1 LKPTACPWLAAAAQS
16 STQSG
21 AFLVR
26 VSAVLRRASAQT
38 RTPMSRRRC
47 KHVLQSVLQDDA
59 EPPMAGQSIVRAV
72 GSRGGNHVEARP
84 CLLALQCV
92 AQDWQPH
99 LRPLAYAASARSVAL
114 KRATQLRA
122 EPPARLPACLD
133 QQGLTQERGFP
144 CRRASTGA
152 APQVEF
158 PGGRRTLAMLPA
170 RFNKKLW
177 VRRGGYLVVEEAPG
191 DGAAAVSAMIVRV
204 LYADGA
210 RALRKLPGVWCAAA
224 RGGRLRLLTVGW
236 QCNSGTADAWPWPHR

>member
-1 LKPTACPWLAAAAQS
+1 
-16 STQSG
+16 
-21 AFLVR
+21 
-26 VSAVLRRASAQT
+26 
-38 RTPMSRRRC
+38 MSRRRC

-59 EPPMAGQSIVRAV
+59 LPPTAGQSIVRAV

-84 CLLALQCV
+84 CLLAHQCATEDRSGSLVQGLRRVRQAPEAGGV
-92 AQDWQPH
+92 AC
-99 LRPLAYAASARSVAL
+99 RSLESGA
-114 KRATQLRA
+114 
-122 EPPARLPACLD
+122 PARLPACPF
-133 QQGLTQERGFP
+133 QQCLKCLTQERGFH
-144 CRRASTGA
+144 AGKSTGA

-210 RALRKLPGVWCAAA
+210 RALRKLPGVWCVAA
-224 RGGRLRLLTVGW
+224 RGAHLRWQTGAGW
-236 QCNSGTADAWPWPHR
+236 QSRSSRRPTPTSQVESV